1 MTGTAIYSDLFVFHS
16 SDPTLTSA
24 SVKLNLN
31 AIGTMAVGGPFA
43 SASVDLQANISTSLA
58 GEIKSNINT
67 TGPATCSSTFG
78 GGAGC
83 TGVIFSGGSLTT
95 QSVVVGLNTPVLVQL
110 RLDAVVTASAPG
122 SSSSSQVQQ
131 QFGFPAW
138 LSPLPSGSWHHSRRA
153 GQLRDHNIFAPP
165 NGVPL
170 PAALPLFA
178 SGLGTLGLFGWW
190 RKRKAAALSA

>member
-122 SSSSSQVQQ
+122 SSSSSK
-131 QFGFPAW
+131 FSNSLDFPLGLA
-138 LSPLPSGSWHHSRRA
+138 LFLLDPGITVDAPDSFVTTTFLRRRTACRFPPHFHS
-153 GQLRDHNIFAPP
+153 
-165 NGVPL
+165 L
-170 PAALPLFA
+170 PA
-178 SGLGTLGLFGWW
+178 G
-190 RKRKAAALSA
+190 